1 MEKMRCMLENQDQ
14 QKGLSAGVVQCH
26 SPGPKNRTP
35 GGALTFSLSF
45 SLPYFLSSFLSFFL
59 GNSLTNTVITMTRE
73 VIPSER
79 CRLIPITLETGI
91 LTLSLEK

>member
-1 MEKMRCMLENQDQ
+1 MHARKPRPT
-14 QKGLSAGVVQCH
+14 KGAECSCGAMSQ
-26 SPGPKNRTP
+26 PGPKNRTP
-35 GGALTFSLSF
+35 GGPFTFSLSF

-59 GNSLTNTVITMTRE
+59 GNSLTNTVTTMTRE

-79 CRLIPITLETGI
+79 CSLIPITLEIGI

>member
-1 MEKMRCMLENQDQ
+1 MLENQGQ

-35 GGALTFSLSF
+35 GGSFSSSLTF

-59 GNSLTNTVITMTRE
+59 CNSLTNTVITMTRKM
-73 VIPSER
+73 IPSER
-79 CRLIPITLETGI
+79 CSLIPITLETGI
-91 LTLSLEK
+91 LTPSLEK